1 MSPTTLQQ
9 QLITG
14 LDHIPTDFPLVP
26 LNGNKQPLGND
37 WQNYPFTP
45 TQMHEGLE
53 RGWLCVRDKKGSL
66 YKVYLPTEEDKKPN
80 HNEIGGYG
88 LITGYPHKRDG
99 KTYYLMALDKDGASA
114 GSKILELSGGQP
126 LPHTVAFSSGRSG
139 RCQYLFLVPEQYAK
153 AIQTRKF
160 RTGVTGD
167 DGKGEQL
174 ELRWK
179 GLQSV
184 LPPSLHPTSGNYFYL
199 EGCAIQECEIA
210 IAPDWMI
217 EAMLIEP
224 TCSVSSAKPAASS
237 TTAVPYQFGSVSPIV
252 DPSILSIRHP
262 EQISLPVP
270 ENFPL
275 LLGCRKE
282 VREWVAS
289 GVPKGSGRND
299 VAIKVGL
306 ELIAVERY
314 LLSIN
319 QRFEDSAQQLF
330 SEFCQRSGMTN
341 KEDEERFRWC
351 EAKHPTPSAGTKG
364 VETCIQ
370 GWYWREFVKPLLA
383 FASNKS
389 VPHPNGNF
397 HSSNNGNGGG
407 DGKIINLASSDLLT
421 TAELEREIGQLLAI
435 DILPSKLEAIIPE
448 LARRSN
454 RSEKAVWKL
463 YLASEN
469 ELSQAENLESNSG
482 QFKKL
487 IEYSNKTLD
496 LFEVFPRFLATAL
509 LTKAKSDQID
519 PIHLVQNLLPA
530 AGGILGGNIAIIAKQ
545 GVSDAD
551 HWREYPVIWTSNISE
566 PSTGKTNA
574 QNTIFKPLKRLQ
586 QEEDKRYKEAKKR
599 LKQVEAAWQRKS
611 AEEKQGLLDSRENPE
626 VFKEQVVGT
635 RRKWQYDIA
644 QMEAVLRR
652 LSEQDPNTGAIW
664 VKDEQAGLFSGLDQY
679 KGNNKGD
686 SRQILLS
693 MWGGQL
699 FLEIERVDE
708 DKSFQ
713 LSGQTLNMAGG
724 LQPKIA
730 SKIFKN
736 QEDSDGLL
744 SRILPA
750 VPQIPDGFTK
760 WSDITVDLDTTIAD
774 LYTKLANLPKG
785 VDCRLDPEAKQ
796 LWIKRWEA
804 LRRGFLYYVEEN
816 PAYAYFLGKQ
826 CSYVPRLALLLHC
839 IEHCYK
845 AKPDFEVIS
854 ADTMQRAIALSD
866 YYCGQF
872 RLLQAT
878 APQESAEV
886 QLDGL
891 MYKVFD
897 KARKRGGKI
906 TTREAQQA
914 LRRDQ
919 VKAPALVGIFAA
931 IVATGLA
938 TLSDS
943 GKTLVLHKN
952 QGVDH
957 VDQLLIMDQQ
967 ALSTEN
973 KEFQPFVDHVDPKTR
988 LATEIFNSP
997 PSNEMPPLLEK
1008 KPKTTSDQHDQLD
1021 PSPGNQ
1027 TPIPPALDSVDQP
1040 DQQPDQQAINK
1051 PGENDPNPEPTP
1063 PGGGKPTNTHI
1074 QIDPSP
1080 PPDGVNAVT
1089 LTELKN
1095 TIGFAEKFVT
1105 LATTSAPE
1113 AEIDSSWLTPES
1125 LQDMADVLAICED
1138 AETLADVCKYWP
1150 AQALNA
1156 AYQLLSPEQQAQIN
1170 QLSQAQDD
1178 LAQTLIAENGLKA
1191 DDCLCNPPL
1200 KVGDRVHWSK
1210 CPGHCESFSP
1220 FEITGIEGDYAKLDL
1235 FAKPVLLAQLRL
1247 AE

>member
-1 MSPTTLQQ
+1 
-9 QLITG
+9 
-14 LDHIPTDFPLVP
+14 LVP
-26 LNGNKQPLGND
+26 Q
-37 WQNYPFTP
+37 
-45 TQMHEGLE
+45 
-53 RGWLCVRDKKGSL
+53 
-66 YKVYLPTEEDKKPN
+66 
-80 HNEIGGYG
+80 
-88 LITGYPHKRDG
+88 
-99 KTYYLMALDKDGASA
+99 
-114 GSKILELSGGQP
+114 
-126 LPHTVAFSSGRSG
+126 
-139 RCQYLFLVPEQYAK
+139 QYAK
-153 AIQTRKF
+153 VIQTRKF
-160 RTGVTGD
+160 RTGITGD

-210 IAPDWMI
+210 LAPDWMLL
-217 EAMLIEP
+217 AMLIEP
-224 TCSVSSAKPAASS
+224 ACSIANALPTALTTTTVPKQSSAL
-237 TTAVPYQFGSVSPIV
+237 SPIV
-252 DPSILSIRHP
+252 NPSILSIRHP

-282 VREWVAS
+282 VREWVAV

-299 VAIKVGL
+299 VAIEVGL
-306 ELIAVERY
+306 ELIAVERH

-319 QRFEDSAQQLF
+319 QCFEDSAKQLF
-330 SEFCQRSGMTN
+330 SEFCQRSGMTH

-351 EAKHPTPSAGTKG
+351 EAKHPSPSAGTEG

-370 GWYWREFVKPLLA
+370 AWYWREFVKPQLA
-383 FASNKS
+383 LVSNS
-389 VPHPNGNF
+389 GVPHPNGNF
-397 HSSNNGNGGG
+397 GSSNNGSGGD
-407 DGKIINLASSDLLT
+407 DGKIIRLVSSDLLT
-421 TAELEREIGQLLAI
+421 SASLEREIDQLLAI

-463 YLASEN
+463 YLAKEN

-487 IEYSNKTLD
+487 IEYSNKSLD
-496 LFEVFPRFLATAL
+496 LFEVFPQFLANAL
-509 LTKAKSDQID
+509 LTKAKSDQVD

-530 AGGILGGNIAIIAKQ
+530 VGGILGGNIAIIAKQ

-574 QNTIFKPLKRLQ
+574 QNTIFNPLKRLQ
-586 QEEDKRYKEAKKR
+586 QQEDKRYKEAKKR

-626 VFKEQVVGT
+626 VFKEEVIGT

-652 LSEQDPNTGAIW
+652 LSEQDPNTGAVW

-693 MWGGQL
+693 MWGGRL
-699 FLEIERVDE
+699 FLEIDRVDE

-750 VPQIPDGFTK
+750 VPQIPEGFTK
-760 WSDITVDLDTTIAD
+760 WSDTTVDLDTAITD
-774 LYTKLANLPKG
+774 LYTKLANLPKE
-785 VDCRLDPEAKQ
+785 VDCRLDLEAKQ

-804 LRRGFLYYVEEN
+804 LRRGFLHYLDEN
-816 PAYAYFLGKQ
+816 PAYSYFLGKQ
-826 CSYVPRLALLLHC
+826 CSYVPRLALILHC
-839 IEHCYK
+839 IEHCYQP
-845 AKPDFEVIS
+845 KPDFEVIS
-854 ADTMQRAIALSD
+854 ADTMQRAVELSD

-878 APQESAEV
+878 APQESAEI

-914 LRRDQ
+914 LRRDR

-943 GKTLVLHKN
+943 GKTLVLHQN
-952 QGVDH
+952 QGVDR
-957 VDQLLIMDQQ
+957 VDQLLIHDQQ
-967 ALSTEN
+967 VQSTGN
-973 KEFQPFVDHVDPKTR
+973 KEFQPFVDQVDPKTR
-988 LATEIFNSP
+988 VSAEIFNSP
-997 PSNEMPPLLEK
+997 PSNEIPTLLGK
-1008 KPKTTSDQHDQLD
+1008 KQKTTSDQHDQLY
-1021 PSPGNQ
+1021 PSQGNQ
-1027 TPIPPALDSVDQP
+1027 TPIPLALDSVDQP

-1051 PGENDPNPEPTP
+1051 PGENDLDPDPT
-1063 PGGGKPTNTHI
+1063 PGGGLPTNTLS
-1074 QIDPSP
+1074 QIDPLP
-1080 PPDGVNAVT
+1080 PADEVNAVT
-1089 LTELKN
+1089 LSELKN

-1105 LATTSAPE
+1105 LATTPAPE
-1113 AEIDSSWLTPES
+1113 VEIDSSWLTPES
-1125 LQDMADVLAICED
+1125 LQNMADILATCED
-1138 AETLADVCKYWP
+1138 AEMLASVCKYWP
-1150 AQALNA
+1150 AQALKA
-1156 AYQLLSPEQQAQIN
+1156 AYQLLSPEKQAQLN
-1170 QLSQAQDD
+1170 ELSQAKEASAE
-1178 LAQTLIAENGLKA
+1178 LLLAENGLEA
-1191 DDCLCNPPL
+1191 DTSLHNPPL
-1200 KVGDRVHWSK
+1200 SVGDRVYWSE
-1210 CPGHCESFSP
+1210 CPSHCENFSP

-1247 AE
+1247 AD

>member
-126 LPHTVAFSSGRSG
+126 LPHTIAFSSGRSG
-139 RCQYLFLVPEQYAK
+139 RCQYLFLVPEQYAR

-237 TTAVPYQFGSVSPIV
+237 TTAVPYQFGTVNPIV
-252 DPSILSIRHP
+252 DPSILSIHHP
-262 EQISLPVP
+262 DQIPLPVP
-270 ENFPL
+270 QNFPL

-282 VREWVAS
+282 VRDWIVS

-299 VAIKVGL
+299 AAIEVGL
-306 ELIAVERY
+306 ELIAVERH

-319 QRFEDSAQQLF
+319 QRFEGSAKQLF
-330 SEFCQRSGMTN
+330 SEFCQHSGMTN

-351 EAKHPTPSAGTKG
+351 EGKNPTPSAGTEG
-364 VETCIQ
+364 VETCIR
-370 GWYWREFVKPLLA
+370 GWYWREFVKPYST
-383 FASNKS
+383 FANSSSVADPKGSNS
-389 VPHPNGNF
+389 S
-397 HSSNNGNGGG
+397 SSNG
-407 DGKIINLASSDLLT
+407 DGNSKIIRLLSSDLLT
-421 TAELEREIGQLLAI
+421 SAELEREINHLLAQ
-435 DILPSKLEAIIPE
+435 DIPPSKLEAIIPE

-454 RSEKAVWKL
+454 RSEKSVWKL
-463 YLASEN
+463 YQAKEN
-469 ELSQAENLESNSG
+469 ELSQAENLETNSG

-496 LFEVFPRFLATAL
+496 LFEVFPQFLANAL

-530 AGGILGGNIAIIAKQ
+530 VGGILGGNIAMIAKQ
-545 GVSDAD
+545 GVSNPD

-574 QNTIFKPLKRLQ
+574 QNTIFNPLKRLQ
-586 QEEDKRYKEAKKR
+586 QKEDKRYKEAKKR
-599 LKQVEAAWQRKS
+599 LKQVEALWQRKS
-611 AEEKQGLLDSRENPE
+611 AEQKEKLLDSRENPE
-626 VFKEQVVGT
+626 VFKEEVVGT

-652 LSEQDPNTGAIW
+652 LSEQEPNTGAVW

-679 KGNNKGD
+679 KSGNKGD

-693 MWGGQL
+693 MWGGRL
-699 FLEIERVDE
+699 FLEIDRVDE

-750 VPQIPDGFTK
+750 VPQIPDEFSK
-760 WSDITVDLDTTIAD
+760 WSDTSVDLDATIEN

-785 VDCRLDPEAKQ
+785 VDCRFDPEGKQ

-804 LRRGFLYYVEEN
+804 LRRGFIHYLEEN

-826 CSYVPRLALLLHC
+826 CSYVPRLALILHC

-845 AKPDFEVIS
+845 PKSDFEVIS
-854 ADTMQRAIALSD
+854 ADTLQRAIALSD

-906 TTREAQQA
+906 TTREAQQS

-919 VKAPALVGIFAA
+919 VKAPALVGVFAA

-943 GKTLVLHKN
+943 GKTLVLNEN
-952 QGVDH
+952 QGVDR
-957 VDQLLIMDQQ
+957 VDRLLINDQQ
-967 ALSTEN
+967 PLSVGN
-973 KEFQPFVDHVDPKTR
+973 KEFQPFVDRVDR
-988 LATEIFNSP
+988 QTELVAEVLSTPNNVV
-997 PSNEMPPLLEK
+997 NESLTVVELDLLN
-1008 KPKTTSDQHDQLD
+1008 DQHDQPPLD
-1021 PSPGNQ
+1021 DEPQ
-1027 TPIPPALDSVDQP
+1027 TQVESVIDSVDRADQHL
-1040 DQQPDQQAINK
+1040 DQQPIN
-1051 PGENDPNPEPTP
+1051 NFLDPDDDPDDDP
-1063 PGGGKPTNTHI
+1063 PGGGVSVERPEPTLTQLQSLMLGCRTFTELSKI
-1074 QIDPSP
+1074 IPGKLRAKADKAYSMMSESQQLQIDGLKAARFNQPIYKYM
-1080 PPDGVNAVT
+1080 GFT
-1089 LTELKN
+1089 LH
-1095 TIGFAEKFVT
+1095 
-1105 LATTSAPE
+1105 
-1113 AEIDSSWLTPES
+1113 
-1125 LQDMADVLAICED
+1125 
-1138 AETLADVCKYWP
+1138 
-1150 AQALNA
+1150 
-1156 AYQLLSPEQQAQIN
+1156 
-1170 QLSQAQDD
+1170 
-1178 LAQTLIAENGLKA
+1178 ENGLE
-1191 DDCLCNPPL
+1191 L
-1200 KVGDRVHWSK
+1200 KSGSLVYKPVGSTQTSVLAYVCS
-1210 CPGHCESFSP
+1210 
-1220 FEITGIEGDYAKLDL
+1220 IYAKPQDIG
-1235 FAKPVLLAQLRL
+1235 KPFYVSPKLLVKVPPHEPPVPGVQLGL
-1247 AE
+1247 V

>member
-9 QLITG
+9 QL
-14 LDHIPTDFPLVP
+14 LAALNHIPADFPLVP

-45 TQMHEGLE
+45 AQMRSGLE
-53 RGWLCVRDKKGSL
+53 RGWLKVRDKQGSL
-66 YKVYLPTEEDKKPN
+66 YKVYLPRVAQKPN
-80 HNEIGGYG
+80 QHEIGGYG
-88 LITGYPHKRDG
+88 LITGYPYKKDG
-99 KTYYLMALDKDGASA
+99 KTYYLMALDQDGASA
-114 GSKILELSGGQP
+114 SQKILELSGGMP
-126 LPHTVAFSSGRSG
+126 LPHTVAFSSGRPG

-160 RTGVTGD
+160 RTGITGD

-210 IAPDWMI
+210 LAPDWMLL
-217 EAMLIEP
+217 AMLIER
-224 TCSVSSAKPAASS
+224 TCSIANALPTAFSTTTVPKQSSAL
-237 TTAVPYQFGSVSPIV
+237 SPIV
-252 DPSILSIRHP
+252 NQTILSIRHP

-299 VAIKVGL
+299 IAIEVGL
-306 ELIAVERY
+306 ELIAVERH

-330 SEFCQRSGMTN
+330 SEFCQRSGMTQ
-341 KEDEERFRWC
+341 KEDEERFQWC
-351 EAKHPTPSAGTKG
+351 EAKHPAPSAGTEG

-370 GWYWREFVKPLLA
+370 AWYWREFVKPQLA
-383 FASNKS
+383 LVSNKS

-397 HSSNNGNGGG
+397 GSSNNGNGGD
-407 DGKIINLASSDLLT
+407 DGKIIRLVSSDLLT
-421 TAELEREIGQLLAI
+421 SAELEREIDKLLAI

-463 YLASEN
+463 YLAKEN

-496 LFEVFPRFLATAL
+496 LFEVFPRFLANAL
-509 LTKAKSDQID
+509 LTKAKSDQVD

-530 AGGILGGNIAIIAKQ
+530 VGGILGGNIAIIAKQ

-574 QNTIFKPLKRLQ
+574 QNTIFNPLKRLQ

-599 LKQVEAAWQRKS
+599 LKQVEAVWQRKS
-611 AEEKQGLLDSRENPE
+611 AEEKEALLDSRENPE
-626 VFKEQVVGT
+626 VFKEEVIGT

-652 LSEQDPNTGAIW
+652 LSEQDPNSGAVW

-693 MWGGQL
+693 MWGGRL
-699 FLEIERVDE
+699 FLEIDRVDE

-804 LRRGFLYYVEEN
+804 LRRGFLYYLEEN
-816 PAYAYFLGKQ
+816 PAYSYFLGKQ
-826 CSYVPRLALLLHC
+826 CSYVPRLALILHC

-845 AKPDFEVIS
+845 PKPDFEVIS
-854 ADTMQRAIALSD
+854 ADTMQRAVALSD

-878 APQESAEV
+878 APQESAEI

-914 LRRDQ
+914 LRRDR

-943 GKTLVLHKN
+943 GKTLVLHQN
-952 QGVDH
+952 QGVDR
-957 VDQLLIMDQQ
+957 VDQLLIHDQQ
-967 ALSTEN
+967 AQSTGN
-973 KEFQPFVDHVDPKTR
+973 KEFQPFVDQVDPKTR
-988 LATEIFNSP
+988 LTAEIFNSP
-997 PSNEMPPLLEK
+997 PSSEMPTLLGK
-1008 KPKTTSDQHDQLD
+1008 KQKTTSDQHDQLY
-1021 PSPGNQ
+1021 PSQGNQ

-1040 DQQPDQQAINK
+1040 DQQLDQQAINK
-1051 PGENDPNPEPTP
+1051 PGENDPNPDPT
-1063 PGGGKPTNTHI
+1063 PGGGLPTNTLS
-1074 QIDPSP
+1074 QIDPLP
-1080 PPDGVNAVT
+1080 PADEVNAVT
-1089 LTELKN
+1089 LRALKN

-1105 LATTSAPE
+1105 LATTPAPE
-1113 AEIDSSWLTPES
+1113 VEIDSSWLTPES
-1125 LQDMADVLAICED
+1125 LQNMADILATCED
-1138 AETLADVCKYWP
+1138 AEMLASVCKYWP
-1150 AQALNA
+1150 AQALKA
-1156 AYQLLSPEQQAQIN
+1156 AYQLLSPEQQAQLN
-1170 QLSQAQDD
+1170 ELSQAKDD
-1178 LAQTLIAENGLKA
+1178 LAETLIAENEPKA
-1191 DDCLCNPPL
+1191 DDCLHNPPL
-1200 KVGDRVHWSK
+1200 SVGDRVYWSE
-1210 CPGHCESFSP
+1210 CPSHCENFSP
-1220 FEITGIEGDYAKLDL
+1220 FEITEISGDYAKLDL

-1247 AE
+1247 AD